1 MNTRKTY
8 SEAQQ
13 TALVSQVNRVC
24 PLCTQPLF
32 HKKKT
37 KSFKSYELAHIY
49 PLNPTAEEIELLK
62 NEELLAD
69 DVNDEKNII
78 PLCESCH
85 GKFDRPRTIEEY
97 RQLSS
102 IKKKLTA
109 QTIQE
114 QIWQEY
120 NIEGEISDV
129 ITTLYKAK
137 DIDLSSDIEFSP
149 KTVDEKLDDTMATLT
164 RRKIKNNVSEYFI
177 FIRSQFSELDQK
189 EPDLSERISLQIKTY
204 YLKQKSLGLTQQ
216 DIFQN
221 IVSWLNAKTR
231 PQIPEAT
238 EILASFFVQNCEV
251 F

>member
-32 HKKKT
+32 HKKKK

-69 DVNDEKNII
+69 DVNDEKNIM

-85 GKFDRPRTIEEY
+85 GKFDRPRTVEEY

-109 QTIQE
+109 QTVQE

-129 ITTLYKAK
+129 ITTLYNAK